1 MQEVSND
8 FHQAFKN
15 PLRDIY
21 INIKMN
27 GIVYTNVNINSFEFD
42 GGSMGGETFQ
52 IGSAFANT
60 IKIEFSEI
68 IEGLKELDQI
78 DIELGIKTYTSYI
91 PILQYPARVNHAM
104 VGRAQLITY
113 RPDEFEYIKLGTF
126 FIKDRVDPDRN
137 EGKTTVEAMDN
148 FIFMNGSYES
158 KLTYPAEIR
167 RVALEIAN
175 LSGMKVNE
183 TTFGRLSATKIAKPE
198 GYTFRQAI
206 GLIAQF
212 EAGFATFD
220 KDGLLDIKTLSDPN
234 FKIEPNEY
242 HMKGLSKSEIMYR
255 LGGISCKIST
265 DDEDEQIIR
274 AGSTNGAQVV
284 LENRVMTQTMLNNIY
299 TKIKDINYYPF
310 TIKWRGNPAL
320 ELGDWVTLY
329 DRAGKQFKTPNL
341 SYKLIYRGGLTAESS
356 AETKTAAEGTTV
368 YKGPIQQQIEYLGE
382 MIAGAGGNGLWFGLD
397 EPSSPKENDIWFKQN
412 GPDKEM
418 WVYKKNEDGELEWVL
433 ELSTAPNEALYEL
446 IAQAERDAAA
456 AQQTATDADNKA
468 QQGLDKANES
478 LSKIGTIDT
487 QIDNLTTSLATI
499 DDKVV
504 GIQTTVN
511 GKADQ
516 SQVTQL
522 SNLIN
527 QTVQDVEGNKTQ
539 IAQLSDQ
546 YSIVVQDVNEN
557 KGAITVLQN
566 DINLMVKQGEVINQ
580 INISTEGILISGAKI
595 QITGQT
601 FIENAVIKSAMID
614 SVIADK
620 INAGT
625 LNAALVNVI
634 NLNASNISS
643 GTINA
648 INITGSTITG
658 SRFVTSGSRFEM
670 NIYGGSLYFTDTEKN
685 KRMAYL
691 GVGIEANGSPSNITF
706 AQSEG
711 YDLALSTGVVGGL
724 SFSPVF
730 MIPRTSTASAP
741 QYILNGTGTVTGKML
756 IKNQLIVGN
765 SAAQHQ
771 IYEDG
776 GTKALCFVNEYGM
789 KIFYNNGGTLKSMGE
804 FTSKWLRLDNLTG
817 KAGLAFEG
825 NSFNAWGN
833 FTLYNGTKNAAQ
845 PSRVGFIATPAYE
858 ITESYLGDI
867 QGAKTHDSCQIEI
880 QIDELFSDTINTSEH
895 EYHVF
900 LQSYGEGH
908 VWVSERNPN
917 CFIVESTLP
926 NTSFVYEIKA
936 KRRGY
941 ENERLVRQDI
951 SFKEIEEIY
960 KETV

>member
-27 GIVYTNVNINSFEFD
+27 GIDYTNVNINSFEFD

-104 VGRAQLITY
+104 VGKAQLITY
-113 RPDEFEYIKLGTF
+113 RPDEYEYVKLGTF

-148 FIFMNGSYES
+148 FIFMNGIYES

-175 LSGMKVNE
+175 LSGMNVNE

-255 LGGISCKIST
+255 LGGISCKISN

-274 AGSTNGAQVV
+274 AGSTDGAQIV
-284 LENRVMTQTMLNNIY
+284 LENRVMTQSMLNNIY
-299 TKIKDINYYPF
+299 TKIKDINYYPT

-329 DRAGKQFKTPNL
+329 DRTGKQFKTPNL

-356 AETKTAAEGTTV
+356 AETKTVAEGTTK
-368 YKGPIQQQIEYLGE
+368 YKGSISQQIEYLGQ

-418 WVYKKNEDGELEWVL
+418 WVYKKNEDGELEWIL

-446 IAQAERDAAA
+446 IAQAEREAKL
-456 AQQTATDADNKA
+456 AQQTAVNADNKA

-487 QIDNLTTSLATI
+487 QIDNLTTSLATL
-499 DDKVV
+499 DGKVV

-546 YSIVVQDVNEN
+546 YTIVVQDVNEN
-557 KGAITVLQN
+557 KGSITVLQN
-566 DINLMVKQGEVINQ
+566 NINLMVKKDEVINQ
-580 INISTEGILISGAKI
+580 INISTEGILISGTKI
-595 QITGQT
+595 HITGQT
-601 FIENAVIKSAMID
+601 FIDNAVIKSAMID

-620 INAGT
+620 INTGT

-648 INITGSTITG
+648 INITGSLITG
-658 SRFVTSGSRFEM
+658 SRFVTEDAGSTFNIEMSGGNIRFFRKYPVGVDYMGYLGAAYVLDVPTAIDLAVKSGYELRLSTADPVTGATHAVFIIPKESSSTALKYRM
-670 NIYGGSLYFTDTEKN
+670 HGKGEFTDTATFHSTTTFNN
-685 KRMAYL
+685 KIVAGLDIAAASERDLWLGAGSGKSVYISNAGSSKMRIDGAGAYIWGTL
-691 GVGIEANGSPSNITF
+691 GV
-706 AQSEG
+706 
-711 YDLALSTGVVGGL
+711 TG
-724 SFSPVF
+724 
-730 MIPRTSTASAP
+730 A
-741 QYILNGTGTVTGKML
+741 
-756 IKNQLIVGN
+756 
-765 SAAQHQ
+765 
-771 IYEDG
+771 
-776 GTKALCFVNEYGM
+776 
-789 KIFYNNGGTLKSMGE
+789 
-804 FTSKWLRLDNLTG
+804 
-817 KAGLAFEG
+817 
-825 NSFNAWGN
+825 
-833 FTLYNGTKNAAQ
+833 KNAVHVT
-845 PSRVGFIATPAYE
+845 RIGMVATPAYE
-858 ITESYLGDI
+858 TAESYLGDI
-867 QGAKTHDSCQIEI
+867 QGSKTHDSCVVEI
-880 QIDELFSDTINTSEH
+880 QIDELFGDTVNTLEY

-908 VWVSERNPN
+908 VWVSERKPGS
-917 CFIVESTLP
+917 FIVESSLP

-941 ENERLVRQDI
+941 EKERLVRQDI
-951 SFKEIEEIY
+951 SFREIEEIY
-960 KETV
+960 KETA